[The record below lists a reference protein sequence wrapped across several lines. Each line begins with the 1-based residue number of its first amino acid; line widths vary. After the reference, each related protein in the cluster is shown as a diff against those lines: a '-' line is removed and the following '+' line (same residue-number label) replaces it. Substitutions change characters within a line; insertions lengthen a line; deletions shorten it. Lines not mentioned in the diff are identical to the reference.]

1 MRFPLLFVSAALC
14 VALSLHATPVRAS
27 GLTPALSQIK
37 PIDFDRLSGWQF
49 DALEEAWPA
58 WLRSCRALSQRGQ
71 PFQDL
76 CAQSAALTA
85 DGSGQGPEREAVR
98 SFFETHF
105 QPFLLLDPKAPERE
119 TNTITGYYE
128 PLVRGSRSPGGV
140 YQHPLYR
147 VPPDLISV
155 QLETVYPD
163 LRALRL
169 RGRLQGGQVVPYP
182 SRGEIERKG
191 LLKGQELVWLDD
203 PIDAFFMQVQGSGR
217 VQLPDGSSIRLGYAN
232 QNGHP
237 YQSIGK
243 WLVER
248 GELSLSQASM
258 QGIKAWLARN
268 PHRQD
273 ELLHQNPSLVFF
285 RELPD
290 SGDPTEGPLGSLG
303 VPLTAGRSIAVDP
316 RFIPLGLPVILNTAF
331 SEGPV
336 QRLVMAQ
343 DTGSAILGPHRADFF
358 FGGGEAAGELAG
370 RMKSPGQLIVLL
382 PRTLS
387 PSALERLFQ
396 GGRR

>member
-1 MRFPLLFVSAALC
+1 MRIPLLSLVSLLG
-14 VALSLHATPVRAS
+14 VALSLHAAS
-27 GLTPALSQIK
+27 ASELTPAFSQIK
-37 PIDFDRLSGWQF
+37 PIGFDRLSGWQF

-58 WLRSCRALSQRGQ
+58 WLRSCKALSKRGS
-71 PFQDL
+71 PFEAL
-76 CAQSAALTA
+76 CAQAQALGTDA
-85 DGSGQGPEREAVR
+85 PGGIPDRLAVR
-98 SFFETHF
+98 TYFETHF
-105 QPFLLLDPKAPERE
+105 QPYLVFDPRAPERE

-128 PLVRGSRSPGGV
+128 PLVRGARSKEGP
-140 YQHPLYR
+140 YRYPLYR
-147 VPPDLISV
+147 VPPDLINV
-155 QLETVYPD
+155 QLETVYPE
-163 LRALRL
+163 LRPLRL
-169 RGRLQGGQVVPYP
+169 RGRLQGGQLVPYP
-182 SRGEIERKG
+182 TRGEIERQS
-191 LLKGQELVWLDD
+191 LLKGQEIIWLDD

-217 VQLPDGSSIRLGYAN
+217 VQLPDGSSMRLGYAN

-243 WLVER
+243 WLVDK

-268 PHRQD
+268 PGRQD

-290 SGDPTEGPLGSLG
+290 AGDPTEGPLGSFG

-331 SEGPV
+331 ADGAA

-343 DTGSAILGPHRADFF
+343 DTGSAIQGPHRADFF
-358 FGGGEAAGELAG
+358 FGSGAAAGELAG
-370 RMKSPGQLIVLL
+370 RMKSQGQLIVLL
-382 PRTLS
+382 PQALDAST
-387 PSALERLFQ
+387 LERLFK